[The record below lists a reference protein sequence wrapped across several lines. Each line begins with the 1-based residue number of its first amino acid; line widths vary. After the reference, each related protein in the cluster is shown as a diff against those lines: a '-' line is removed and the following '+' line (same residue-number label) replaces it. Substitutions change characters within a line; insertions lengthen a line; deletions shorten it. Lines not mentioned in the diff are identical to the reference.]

1 MISLLAVD
9 PGWSGQKFA
18 PTTLARVARVK
29 EIIAASGRDILVCV
43 DGGITRDNIA
53 EVAAAGAGPG
63 RGRQRR
69 LRRQGGRGERPVR
82 AGGRA
87 APCGELTEGA
97 EG

>member
-18 PTTLARVARVK
+18 PTTCARVARVK

-53 EVAAAGAGPG
+53 EVAAAGPDLVATGSAVFDG
-63 RGRQRR
+63 KSAEANARFMLEAVRR
-69 LRRQGGRGERPVR
+69 RP
-82 AGGRA
+82 AN
-87 APCGELTEGA
+87 
-97 EG
+97 